1 MAGNS
6 RDRAV
11 GIIIFTEELRK
22 YTNFQLFKR
31 KFLIHLYIY
40 CKSAD
45 RNINELEVSEKI
57 SMTFSV
63 FNGDIAVTSCC

>member
-1 MAGNS
+1 MLF
-6 RDRAV
+6 REL
-11 GIIIFTEELRK
+11 FTEELRK
-22 YTNFQLFKR
+22 YNNFSRINLSF
-31 KFLIHLYIY
+31 IY
-40 CKSAD
+40 FKSADD